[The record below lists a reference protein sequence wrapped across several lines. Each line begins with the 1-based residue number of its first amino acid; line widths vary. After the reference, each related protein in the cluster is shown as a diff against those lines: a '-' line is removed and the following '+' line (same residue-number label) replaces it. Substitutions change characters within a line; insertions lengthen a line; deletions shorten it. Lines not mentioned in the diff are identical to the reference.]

1 MNRIETNRGRTAR
14 SRAARM
20 DGSALARLAFGVAAA
35 CAIALSPLAAKAE
48 YPDKPIRMVIPFA
61 AGGTTDLLAR
71 AIGQHLAQAWG
82 QPVVSENRVGA
93 NGIIAAEMVAKSP
106 GDGYTLHLV
115 AMGHAINPLIYKKI
129 PFDADKDFTPISL
142 IATFP
147 QLVLVHPSVPAQSL
161 KELIALAKK
170 SPKGLTYASGG
181 NGSSQH
187 LAGALFTYMAGI
199 DMNHIPYK
207 GGAPALM
214 DVLGGNV
221 NMMIIQPTSKEQ
233 ITSGQL
239 RALAISSNKR
249 SSNYPDVP
257 TVAEA
262 GVPGYQSVA
271 WYGLVGPKDMPPD
284 VLKKISDEVAKA
296 SQTDAV
302 KKIIEAQGGDLV
314 AGSAKEFKDFID
326 AERKRYAEIV
336 KASGM
341 QVN

>member
-1 MNRIETNRGRTAR
+1 
-14 SRAARM
+14 
-20 DGSALARLAFGVAAA
+20 
-35 CAIALSPLAAKAE
+35 
-48 YPDKPIRMVIPFA
+48 MVIPFA

-147 QLVLVHPSVPAQSL
+147 QLVLVHPSVPANSL

-284 VLKKISDEVAKA
+284 VLKKISDEVAEA

>member
-147 QLVLVHPSVPAQSL
+147 QLVLVHPSVPANSL

-314 AGSAKEFKDFID
+314 AGSATEFKDFID